1 MCRFVASMTIFIASE
16 YFSYLRAS
24 LTRGVLMLLGLA
36 MLLAFIAVG
45 CGSAGSDSTDVIYS
59 LEVDGNADVFK
70 IGSGDE
76 NAVRLT
82 NSAGVDVFPAWS
94 PNRNLIAFISDQN
107 GGSALWL
114 MDANGESKRQL
125 TGPNVEVADFR
136 WSPDS
141 VRIAVEVE
149 EAAGHSISILDTET
163 DEMTSLATAVEDAR
177 VGDWS
182 PDSEWVV
189 YVAREGADGAI
200 RRRNPTGVDEIT
212 IAEGPGLNPH
222 WSRNG
227 QFIAF
232 GRVNEDGSV
241 DLVVLDKDGN
251 GELVVAAGVNGSVA
265 HDWSPDSKQLVY
277 VIGSGSDAE
286 IYVTGRDGNG
296 AKQLTSNRVEDG
308 QPRWSADGSSIL
320 FLSDGDGSSD
330 VYSMGKDGDQQS
342 RLTSE
347 SELVINADW

>member
-1 MCRFVASMTIFIASE
+1 MCRFVASMTIFSASE

-24 LTRGVLMLLGLA
+24 LIRGVLMSLGLSV
-36 MLLAFIAVG
+36 LLVFAAVG
-45 CGSAGSDSTDVIYS
+45 CGSSDSDSGDVVYS
-59 LEVDGNADVFK
+59 IEIDGNADIFK

-76 NAVRLT
+76 SAVRLT

-94 PNRNLIAFISDQN
+94 PNKKFIAYISDQN
-107 GGSALWL
+107 GDSALWL
-114 MDANGESKRQL
+114 MDANGETKRQM
-125 TGPNVEVADFR
+125 TGPNVEVSDFR

-141 VRIAVEVE
+141 ARIAVEVV
-149 EAAGHSISILDTET
+149 GDSRSRVSILDTEMN
-163 DEMTSLATAVEDAR
+163 ESSSLTVDSEDAR

-182 PDSEWVV
+182 PDGEWVV

-212 IAEGPGLNPH
+212 IAEGQGLNPR

-232 GRVNEDGSV
+232 SRVNEDGSV
-241 DLVVLDKDGN
+241 DLVVVDKDGN
-251 GELVVAAGVNGSVA
+251 GESVVAAGVNGAVA
-265 HDWSPDSKQLVY
+265 HDWSPDSKLIVY
-277 VIGSGSDAE
+277 VIGSDSDAE

-308 QPRWSADGSSIL
+308 QPRWSADGTSIL

-330 VYSMGKDGDQQS
+330 VYSMGKDGDRQS

-347 SELVINADW
+347 SELVLGADW